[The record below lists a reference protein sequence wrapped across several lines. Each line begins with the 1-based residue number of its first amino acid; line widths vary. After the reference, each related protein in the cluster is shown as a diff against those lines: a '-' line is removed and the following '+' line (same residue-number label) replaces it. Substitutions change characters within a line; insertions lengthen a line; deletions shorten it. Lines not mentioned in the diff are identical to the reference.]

1 MRVFVFEFICCGG
14 LLGQKL
20 PAELQGPGK
29 AMLAAVIEDL
39 AAQGAHVVTMW
50 DPQVTGHR
58 PPARVT
64 ELAGDSNVHA
74 VFDRLAAESDATLII
89 APELEGCHNA
99 WAQRVESRNLRLL
112 GSSSD
117 VIAACSDKLAMFET
131 LQNAGITTPATRLL
145 RDTQTLELPSIVKP
159 RFGAGCQRTGLFQAG
174 QTLSASSFDVPML
187 VQRYVQGTHCSAA
200 FITGPGLV
208 RPLRAGLQKISFDE
222 RTGELRYAGG
232 RQPLDATL
240 ESRALAAAE
249 RAVRLLAAGLGLRG
263 FVGVDLVLTDGADG
277 NEPSE
282 WIIEI
287 NPRVTMAY
295 VGLRRL
301 AALNMGA
308 LLLDPKAPMAWR
320 EGPVEFSSSGLV
332 GDECSGDKA
341 RVVESRHES
350 SESQAVAVLGLD
362 IGGANIKAANA
373 QGWATSVPFAL
384 WREPERLGEQL
395 KHVLASSPRYTHVAV
410 TMTGELCDCFHT
422 KRDGV
427 REIVNAVMKSA
438 LRCDPQFW
446 STAGKFV
453 PADVARGE
461 PLKVAASNWHALA
474 TIVGRQFPRGLSL
487 LVDIGS
493 TTTDLIPIRD
503 GQNIAQGRTDTQR
516 LMHGELLYTGA
527 MRTPVMALGT
537 SVLFEGRRVALMAER
552 FATAH
557 DVHVL
562 TGELPED
569 PNDTDTAD
577 GRPVTLALCA
587 ARLVRM
593 IGADLEMI
601 SYERAVTLAT
611 ALAAMQRD
619 LIVRSARLAMSG
631 RQPDRVIV
639 SGSGAFLASDVCPDV
654 KRVNLSEKLGPAISS
669 SACAYAVATLL
680 QTKLRGHDTEHKM
693 SKSVA
698 KPAGG
703 A

>member
-20 PAELQGPGK
+20 PAELQGPGR

-39 AAQGAHVVTMW
+39 AAQGVEVVTMW
-50 DPQVTGHR
+50 DPQLRGQR

-64 ELAGDSNVHA
+64 ELSANSDVHA
-74 VFDRLAAESDATLII
+74 VFDRLAGESDATLII
-89 APELEGCHNA
+89 APELEGCHTA

-112 GSSSD
+112 GCSSK

-145 RDTQTLELPSIVKP
+145 RDVETLDAPSIVKP
-159 RFGAGCQRTGLFQAG
+159 RFGAGCQRTRLLRPG
-174 QTLSASSFDVPML
+174 TRLSASSFDEPMI
-187 VQRYVQGTHCSAA
+187 VQSVAQGTHCSAA
-200 FITGPGLV
+200 FMTGSGVV
-208 RPLRAGLQKISFDE
+208 RPLRAGLQKIGLNQQ
-222 RTGELRYAGG
+222 TGEVIYEGG
-232 RQPLDATL
+232 KQPLRPEL
-240 ESRALAAAE
+240 EQRALAAAE
-249 RAVRLLAAGLGLRG
+249 RAVRLLPGLRG

-277 NEPSE
+277 SEPRES
-282 WIIEI
+282 IIEI

-301 AALNMGA
+301 AALNLGA
-308 LLLDPKAPMAWR
+308 LLLDPGAPMAWCD
-320 EGPVEFSSSGLV
+320 GPVEFDSGGQIDRDSWTETICVLDTA
-332 GDECSGDKA
+332 GPDEREPD
-341 RVVESRHES
+341 V
-350 SESQAVAVLGLD
+350 VLGLD

-373 QGWATSVPFAL
+373 QGWATSMPFAL
-384 WREPERLGEQL
+384 WREPEQLKEQL
-395 KHVLASSPRYTHVAV
+395 TKLLADAPRYTHVAV

-422 KRDGV
+422 KREGV
-427 REIVNAVMKSA
+427 REIVCAVMKVGG
-438 LRCDPQFW
+438 RGTRFW
-446 STAGKFV
+446 STTGEFV
-453 PADVARGE
+453 TADVAMNE
-461 PLKVAASNWHALA
+461 TLKVAASNWHALA
-474 TIVGRQFPRGLSL
+474 TVVGREFPRGLSL

-503 GQNIAQGRTDTQR
+503 GQIIAQGRTDTQR

-552 FATAH
+552 FATVH

-562 TGELPED
+562 MSELPEEFD
-569 PNDTDTAD
+569 DTDTAD
-577 GRPVTLALCA
+577 GRPVTRTLCA

-601 SYERAVTLAT
+601 SLERAITLAK
-611 ALAAMQRD
+611 AFAAMQRD

-639 SGSGAFLASDVCPDV
+639 SGSGAFLASDVCPGAQ
-654 KRVNLSEKLGPAISS
+654 RVNLSEKLGPAVS
-669 SACAYAVATLL
+669 SAACAFAVA
-680 QTKLRGHDTEHKM
+680 KLRQTPLDEHTEQLRRIWNESRTTGHN
-693 SKSVA
+693 S
-698 KPAGG
+698 
-703 A
+703 